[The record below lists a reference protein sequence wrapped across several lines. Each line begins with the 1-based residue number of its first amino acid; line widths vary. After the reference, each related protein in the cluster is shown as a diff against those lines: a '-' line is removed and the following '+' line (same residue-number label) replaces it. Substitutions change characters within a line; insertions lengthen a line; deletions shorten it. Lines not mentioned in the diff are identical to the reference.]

1 MSASDST
8 FASLRA
14 RITELEAETAS
25 LKKLHIDHCP
35 IQSGRIEELEAAL
48 AKVKAQADYINNQAD
63 AAQVRLLK
71 HGTGREVP
79 LYDDTYWQGVA
90 DRVRFELY
98 QALEPSE

>member
-1 MSASDST
+1 MSEPTIHDLPMCACEQFYAT
-8 FASLRA
+8 HHPECPVRR
-14 RITELEAETAS
+14 RIA
-25 LKKLHIDHCP
+25 
-35 IQSGRIEELEAAL
+35 ELEAAL

-71 HGTGREVP
+71 HGTDREVP

-98 QALEPSE
+98 RALEQSK